1 MHNVQTS
8 CFISSRIVRGVPWLA
23 RFGCVLSLDEPTGP
37 NSGLQMILVAPR
49 QCQSSAPPGAE
60 PKGLVL
66 VLALPRRK
74 SGVLESISSCQCQ
87 HALAERFRTPGRL
100 CPIVAIEVRSV
111 CAVES
116 QTDIADVRISRIR
129 RAGSAPTPALKIT
142 GTSFYYRGGGPG
154 CACVRWLLRRSG
166 ALRKTASQAVP
177 GKNQS

>member
-1 MHNVQTS
+1 
-8 CFISSRIVRGVPWLA
+8 
-23 RFGCVLSLDEPTGP
+23 
-37 NSGLQMILVAPR
+37 MILVAPR

-66 VLALPRRK
+66 VLAVAVARAKKEWSARPR
-74 SGVLESISSCQCQ
+74 ESISSCQCQ
-87 HALAERFRTPGRL
+87 HALAGRFRTPGRL

-142 GTSFYYRGGGPG
+142 STSFYYRGGGPG

-177 GKNQS
+177 GKTKANAPVPLPRDQDATRRRVLGFHCRPGLEWMALIEQ